1 MMYQLSLILSV
12 IALGACTSPE
22 EAPSS
27 PPAVVENA
35 ASATVQN
42 SPASPSPA
50 ARPQVDPMSV
60 VPKPNDDYWT
70 ARKALLAAGFTPVD
84 AVEPVDGITQ
94 DFMVCA
100 EGMEA
105 QRSISKDECP
115 SELVA
120 LVEVEA
126 CAGTG
131 MGNCKTVWTAP
142 DGRRLIIRTI
152 DGPQPGIVSSV
163 EWLQG

>member
-1 MMYQLSLILSV
+1 MMYRCSLILSV
-12 IALGACTSPE
+12 IAVAACTSPE
-22 EAPSS
+22 ENRQSE
-27 PPAVVENA
+27 PAAVEST
-35 ASATVQN
+35 ASTTVQN
-42 SPASPSPA
+42 PPSLSPSS
-50 ARPQVDPMSV
+50 ARPQTDPTSAI
-60 VPKPNDDYWT
+60 PKPNDNYWM
-70 ARKALLAAGFTPVD
+70 ARKALLAAGYTPVD
-84 AVEPVDGITQ
+84 AVEPVDGNRQ
-94 DFMVCA
+94 DFMVCP

-105 QRSISKDECP
+105 QRSMSECP

-142 DGRRLIIRTI
+142 DRRRLTIYTI

-163 EWLQG
+163 EWSQN